1 MARKKKLT
9 GKNQYYSEVQRLV
22 NDSSGLSVLLMK
34 EILERA
40 GYSDRTSPVSGDT
53 HPTDMSEAA
62 AMKGKTTSGGSLPDG
77 CSGNRRNVKNFQP
90 ECPGWHDRDISA
102 RVSRIFS
109 RMALD
114 RDTTATDPLEGKAD
128 SEILDELRDTYADI
142 LNCLDR
148 LMAAGAVRDETAE
161 EILEKYGKEAGDTV
175 LKYGKMKK

>member
-1 MARKKKLT
+1 MTRKKKPT
-9 GKNQYYSEVQRLV
+9 DKNQYYSEVQRLV

-40 GYSDRTSPVSGDT
+40 GYGDRTSPVSGDT
-53 HPTDMSEAA
+53 HPTDLPAA
-62 AMKGKTTSGGSLPDG
+62 AEVKGKT
-77 CSGNRRNVKNFQP
+77 RRNVKNFQP
-90 ECPGWHDRDISA
+90 GCPGGHNRDISA

-109 RMALD
+109 QMALD
-114 RDTTATDPLEGKAD
+114 RDTTATDPLEGKSD
-128 SEILDELRDTYADI
+128 SEILDELRNTYADI

-148 LMAAGAVRDETAE
+148 LMAAGAVRDETAK

>member
-1 MARKKKLT
+1 MTRKKKPT
-9 GKNQYYSEVQRLV
+9 DKNQYYSEVQRLV

-40 GYSDRTSPVSGDT
+40 GYGDRTSPVSGDT
-53 HPTDMSEAA
+53 HPTDLPATAEV
-62 AMKGKTTSGGSLPDG
+62 KGKTTSGGSLPDG
-77 CSGNRRNVKNFQP
+77 SSGTRRNVKNFQP
-90 ECPGWHDRDISA
+90 GCPGGHNRDISA

-109 RMALD
+109 QMALD
-114 RDTTATDPLEGKAD
+114 RATTATDPLEGKSD
-128 SEILDELRDTYADI
+128 SEILDELRNTYADI

-148 LMAAGAVRDETAE
+148 LMAAGAVRDETAK

>member
-1 MARKKKLT
+1 MTRKKKPT
-9 GKNQYYSEVQRLV
+9 DKNQYYSEVQRLV

-53 HPTDMSEAA
+53 HPTDLSAA
-62 AMKGKTTSGGSLPDG
+62 AEVKGKTSSGGSLPDG
-77 CSGNRRNVKNFQP
+77 SSGTWRNVKNFQP
-90 ECPGWHDRDISA
+90 GCPGGHNRDISA

-109 RMALD
+109 QMALD
-114 RDTTATDPLEGKAD
+114 RDTTATDPLEGKSD
-128 SEILDELRDTYADI
+128 SEILDELRNTYADI

-148 LMAAGAVRDETAE
+148 LMAAGAVRDETAK

-175 LKYGKMKK
+175 LKYGTMTK

>member
-1 MARKKKLT
+1 
-9 GKNQYYSEVQRLV
+9 
-22 NDSSGLSVLLMK
+22 
-34 EILERA
+34 
-40 GYSDRTSPVSGDT
+40 
-53 HPTDMSEAA
+53 
-62 AMKGKTTSGGSLPDG
+62 
-77 CSGNRRNVKNFQP
+77 
-90 ECPGWHDRDISA
+90 
-102 RVSRIFS
+102 
-109 RMALD
+109 MALD

>member
-9 GKNQYYSEVQRLV
+9 DKNQYYSEVQRLV

-40 GYSDRTSPVSGDT
+40 GYGDRTPFASAHGHSGNQTAAAVAENSISGNKLLAGISRDGQNVQPFPAGGPGVPGSDTAAEVSGAF
-53 HPTDMSEAA
+53 PQMSLDED
-62 AMKGKTTSGGSLPDG
+62 LPEDK
-77 CSGNRRNVKNFQP
+77 S
-90 ECPGWHDRDISA
+90 DA
-102 RVSRIFS
+102 
-109 RMALD
+109 
-114 RDTTATDPLEGKAD
+114 
-128 SEILDELRDTYADI
+128 EILDELKSVYAST